1 MLSIPLISRT
11 NGSEQ
16 RIFRIYLKENWRC
29 CCRVRSD
36 ERNMEVY
43 QVQQV
48 SVLGGEAR
56 RGEAWRLC
64 WFLSLT
70 AELKIAPRCRF
81 LVILYFTLPLL
92 LLLLFHLVRIIII
105 IIITIIILQFCWNTC
120 HQRSITLQMMRVR
133 TVVAEAHLITSAS
146 LLARPFLSF
155 LSRLRIPQCTKLQR
169 EPAVAVST
177 SGILAIPHL
186 R

>member
-11 NGSEQ
+11 NDSEQ
-16 RIFRIYLKENWRC
+16 RMFRMYLKENWRC

-81 LVILYFTLPLL
+81 LVILYFTLPPSPPPPPLPSGQNHHHHHHHHYPTILL
-92 LLLLFHLVRIIII
+92 EYLPSAIDYTPNDASSHSRR
-105 IIITIIILQFCWNTC
+105 
-120 HQRSITLQMMRVR
+120 RSSPDHVG
-133 TVVAEAHLITSAS
+133 
-146 LLARPFLSF
+146 
-155 LSRLRIPQCTKLQR
+155 
-169 EPAVAVST
+169 VAVSEALPIVPIET
-177 SGILAIPHL
+177 PDSSVHETPTRASGSSIH
-186 R
+186 

>member
-1 MLSIPLISRT
+1 
-11 NGSEQ
+11 
-16 RIFRIYLKENWRC
+16 
-29 CCRVRSD
+29 
-36 ERNMEVY
+36 MEVF

-92 LLLLFHLVRIIII
+92 LPLLPLFHLVRIIII
-105 IIITIIILQFCWNTC
+105 IITTTIILQFC
-120 HQRSITLQMMRVR
+120 
-133 TVVAEAHLITSAS
+133 
-146 LLARPFLSF
+146 
-155 LSRLRIPQCTKLQR
+155 
-169 EPAVAVST
+169 
-177 SGILAIPHL
+177 
-186 R
+186 

>member
-36 ERNMEVY
+36 ERSMEVY

-56 RGEAWRLC
+56 RGEVKLGDC
-64 WFLSLT
+64 VGSFLSL
-70 AELKIAPRCRF
+70 
-81 LVILYFTLPLL
+81 
-92 LLLLFHLVRIIII
+92 
-105 IIITIIILQFCWNTC
+105 Q
-120 HQRSITLQMMRVR
+120 S
-133 TVVAEAHLITSAS
+133 
-146 LLARPFLSF
+146 
-155 LSRLRIPQCTKLQR
+155 
-169 EPAVAVST
+169 
-177 SGILAIPHL
+177 
-186 R
+186 

>member
-1 MLSIPLISRT
+1 
-11 NGSEQ
+11 
-16 RIFRIYLKENWRC
+16 
-29 CCRVRSD
+29 
-36 ERNMEVY
+36 MEVY

-92 LLLLFHLVRIIII
+92 LLLFHLVRIII
-105 IIITIIILQFCWNTC
+105 IIITIIILQFC
-120 HQRSITLQMMRVR
+120 
-133 TVVAEAHLITSAS
+133 
-146 LLARPFLSF
+146 
-155 LSRLRIPQCTKLQR
+155 
-169 EPAVAVST
+169 
-177 SGILAIPHL
+177 
-186 R
+186 

>member
-70 AELKIAPRCRF
+70 AELKIASRVPIPCHSVLHPF
-81 LVILYFTLPLL
+81 PSPPPPPLPSGQNHHHHHHHHHHHYPTILLKYLPSAIDYTTNDASS
-92 LLLLFHLVRIIII
+92 HSRR
-105 IIITIIILQFCWNTC
+105 
-120 HQRSITLQMMRVR
+120 RSSPDHVG
-133 TVVAEAHLITSAS
+133 VAVLRGRSYRS
-146 LLARPFLSF
+146 YRDSGFLSARN
-155 LSRLRIPQCTKLQR
+155 SPT
-169 EPAVAVST
+169 PA
-177 SGILAIPHL
+177 SGSSIH
-186 R
+186 